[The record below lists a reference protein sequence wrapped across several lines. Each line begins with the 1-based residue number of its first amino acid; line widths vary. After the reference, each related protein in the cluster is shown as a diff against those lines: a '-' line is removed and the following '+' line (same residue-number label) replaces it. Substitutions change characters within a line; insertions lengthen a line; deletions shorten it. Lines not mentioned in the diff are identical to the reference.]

1 MLSQMREKK
10 RANRFTKYVP
20 CASDGRAA
28 LEVMDKMSGG
38 KSSSLLLGNKEGVT
52 ERDKVGYLH
61 TFCIRWCIHP
71 ASTIF
76 TAVTTRHKYILL
88 TGHSYLSYRSLVSMD
103 AQQCGTKMQKK

>member
-20 CASDGRAA
+20 GASDGRAA

-52 ERDKVGYLH
+52 ERDKVGYSH
-61 TFCIRWCIHP
+61 TFCIR
-71 ASTIF
+71 
-76 TAVTTRHKYILL
+76 
-88 TGHSYLSYRSLVSMD
+88 
-103 AQQCGTKMQKK
+103 